1 MASIY
6 IHIPYCKQQCN
17 YCNFHFRISQKDK
30 TEMINCMKKEITQR
44 ADYLDSKELETIYF
58 GGGTPSILSVSEIKE
73 LLTTINIHYS
83 INNKTEITLEC
94 NPDDISTKKL
104 IALKKNGINRLSIGV
119 QSFHDKDLE
128 FMNRSHNSKEAINC
142 IKIAKKVGF
151 KNITI
156 DLMYGLP
163 NQSLRD
169 WQKSLNIMFKLDI
182 PHFSAYALTIEPKT
196 ALYNLVKKKKVK
208 ILSDE
213 KTISQFNLLQEKAM
227 KNEFVHY
234 EISNFGK
241 KDFFSTHNIGYWENK
256 HYLGIGPSAH
266 SFNGSSRSW
275 NVSSNKEYISALINK
290 STYFQT
296 ETLSKEQQYNEYI
309 FTSLRTVWGVDLS
322 IIQQKFNKKIASYFI
337 CEIEKWCARKYI
349 SINKNKYTLTKEGKA
364 FADAI
369 ASDLF
374 IV

>member
-1 MASIY
+1 
-6 IHIPYCKQQCN
+6 
-17 YCNFHFRISQKDK
+17 
-30 TEMINCMKKEITQR
+30 MKKEITQR

-119 QSFHDKDLE
+119 QSFHDQDLE

-196 ALYNLVKKKKVK
+196 ALHNLVKKKKVK
-208 ILSDE
+208 VLSDE

-241 KDFFSTHNIGYWENK
+241 KGFFSTHNIGYWENK

-275 NVSSNKEYISALINK
+275 NISSNKEYISALINK

-309 FTSLRTVWGVDLS
+309 FTSLRTVWGVDLTK
-322 IIQQKFNKKIASYFI
+322 IQEKFNKKIYSYFM

-349 SINKNKYTLTKEGKA
+349 NIHKNKYTLTKEGKA
-364 FADAI
+364 FSDAI

>member
-1 MASIY
+1 
-6 IHIPYCKQQCN
+6 
-17 YCNFHFRISQKDK
+17 
-30 TEMINCMKKEITQR
+30 MKKEITQR